1 MLFVSNPYKMVG
13 MFLVF
18 PWHAKGKT
26 GLLQEHAALRGNDHT
41 MSQEP
46 AEFLMARG

>member
-1 MLFVSNPYKMVG
+1 MVG
-13 MFLVF
+13 MFFVF
-18 PWHAKGKT
+18 PWHAIKT

-41 MSQEP
+41 MRQEP